1 MTWGFSW
8 RQIYW
13 KFYEFR
19 RNDIITLSSVFH
31 PQNRNVEWLL
41 EWHEEQGQLSFA
53 TVSNIC
59 IIFHKTFKI
68 CIKPLNFSVLYIS
81 SSLKS
86 PAFQVCYSTLA
97 DCSRFLTQFQFNFV
111 YELFYV
117 LFCLPKGLCPFILFP
132 SFVSQFVHFRFY
144 FI

>member
-31 PQNRNVEWLL
+31 PQNKNVEWL
-41 EWHEEQGQLSFA
+41 GLSYKSDCHMHSCYILF
-53 TVSNIC
+53 VS
-59 IIFHKTFKI
+59 FSKI
-68 CIKPLNFSVLYIS
+68 CVHPLNFSVLHIS

>member
-1 MTWGFSW
+1 MTWSEG
-8 RQIYW
+8 
-13 KFYEFR
+13 
-19 RNDIITLSSVFH
+19 
-31 PQNRNVEWLL
+31 
-41 EWHEEQGQLSFA
+41 QGQLSQLVKF
-53 TVSNIC
+53 VSFSI
-59 IIFHKTFKI
+59 KTYKI
-68 CIKPLNFSVLYIS
+68 CVQPLNFSVLRIS

-144 FI
+144 FIYKNFHNSLIALLMLH

>member
-19 RNDIITLSSVFH
+19 RNDIIKLSSVFH
-31 PQNRNVEWLL
+31 LQNRNVEWL
-41 EWHEEQGQLSFA
+41 GVRDKGNCQLVKFVSF
-53 TVSNIC
+53 SI
-59 IIFHKTFKI
+59 KTYKI
-68 CIKPLNFSVLYIS
+68 CVQPLNFSVLHIS

>member
-1 MTWGFSW
+1 MNSDVMTLLHCL
-8 RQIYW
+8 
-13 KFYEFR
+13 
-19 RNDIITLSSVFH
+19 LSSTHKIEMWSDF
-31 PQNRNVEWLL
+31 ECY
-41 EWHEEQGQLSFA
+41 
-53 TVSNIC
+53 IC
-59 IIFHKTFKI
+59 IIFQKKTFKI
-68 CIKPLNFSVLYIS
+68 CVQPLNLSVLHLHIS

-144 FI
+144 LI